1 MRRNVCQVLFILF
14 FFCQPLPVLGLD
26 QALSRIQA
34 IEEETRILHLLSVL
48 DLEKRQA
55 ELIME
60 AAQEAEALRRGAR
73 NRIGEFQLEALEA
86 METIPR
92 EGEVEEGE
100 TQLEGRR
107 AKRLNELKTKSQE
120 VIRETNHRLEVLARR
135 IENLLREPQ
144 LLALDGYSPG
154 ISRRMEEGGVSQ
166 TEAVQGLARILE
178 AVQKA
183 PGSRVEGLAK
193 RLLDRIMERIRAH
206 KPNYNPDQDLE
217 IRAKIRKTFNAV
229 RHLDPKAF
237 QLQRISIAQ
246 ALQDQIMPKEMAFPR
261 LEKIKTLLL
270 SSKIIPLLEDRIARG
285 LTK

>member
-1 MRRNVCQVLFILF
+1 MPRNYCQVLFILF

-34 IEEETRILHLLSVL
+34 LKEETRILHLLSVL

-73 NRIGEFQLEALEA
+73 IRIGEFQLEA
-86 METIPR
+86 METIPQ
-92 EGEVEEGE
+92 EAEEGE
-100 TQLEGRR
+100 TQLGDRR

-144 LLALDGYSPG
+144 LLALDAYSPG
-154 ISRRMEEGGVSQ
+154 ISRRMVEGGGSQ

-183 PGSRVEGLAK
+183 PASRVEGLAK
-193 RLLDRIMERIRAH
+193 RLLERIMERVRAH
-206 KPNYNPDQDLE
+206 KPNYSPDQDLE

-229 RHLDPKAF
+229 RRLDPKAF
-237 QLQRISIAQ
+237 QSQRISIAQ
-246 ALQDQIMPKEMAFPR
+246 ALQDQILPEEMAFPR

-270 SSKIIPLLEDRIARG
+270 SSKIIPLLEDRITRG

>member
-1 MRRNVCQVLFILF
+1 LLRNVCQVLFILF

-73 NRIGEFQLEALEA
+73 IRIGEFQLEALEA
-86 METIPR
+86 METILQEA
-92 EGEVEEGE
+92 EGGE

-246 ALQDQIMPKEMAFPR
+246 ALQDQIMPKEIAFPR

>member
-1 MRRNVCQVLFILF
+1 MPRNVCQVLFILF
-14 FFCQPLPVLGLD
+14 FSCQPLPVLGLD
-26 QALSRIQA
+26 QALSRIQT
-34 IEEETRILHLLSVL
+34 IGEETRILHLLPVL

-55 ELIME
+55 ELIIE

-73 NRIGEFQLEALEA
+73 IRIGEFQLEALEA
-86 METIPR
+86 METIPQEA
-92 EGEVEEGE
+92 EGGE

-144 LLALDGYSPG
+144 LFALDGYSPG
-154 ISRRMEEGGVSQ
+154 ISRRMVEGGVSQ

-246 ALQDQIMPKEMAFPR
+246 ALQDQIMPKEIAFPR